1 MGYCCPVCELPQAD
15 GEHLA
20 NHLAITAMT
29 HGDDHEDWLDEHA
42 AGWDESSP
50 EELAEIVVE
59 HAAETNH
66 ETVFEDTTERGPRER
81 GRTFEDELSRQLGAQ
96 QHGGRGDLTDEADQV
111 LAEAQELTAQ
121 MQGEDSTDVDASSS
135 SGDHEDQ

>member
-42 AGWDESSP
+42 PGWDESSP
-50 EELAEIVVE
+50 EELAAAVVD
-59 HAAETNH
+59 HAAETDH
-66 ETVFEDTTERGPRER
+66 ETVFEDTTDRGPN
-81 GRTFEDELSRQLGAQ
+81 GRRFEDELERQLGAQ
-96 QHGGRGDLTDEADQV
+96 GGGRGELTGETQQV
-111 LAEAQELTAQ
+111 VEQAQELTAQ
-121 MQGEDSTDVDASSS
+121 MHDEGTDEPAGEDGPSST
-135 SGDHEDQ
+135 E